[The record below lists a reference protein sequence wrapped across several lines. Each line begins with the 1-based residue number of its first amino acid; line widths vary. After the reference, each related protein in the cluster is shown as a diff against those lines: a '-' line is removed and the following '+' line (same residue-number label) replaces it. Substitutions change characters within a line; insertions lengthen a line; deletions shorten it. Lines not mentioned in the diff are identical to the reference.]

1 MPKYIVLMKANRRSR
16 EYGSQVIAKLTS
28 QKKRAVV
35 VFSEESKASGITD
48 EGLSILTQIQHGPM
62 FRKDAVSCR
71 CVHHAAT
78 AGQ

>member
-1 MPKYIVLMKANRRSR
+1 MPKYIVLMKQTVEAESM
-16 EYGSQVIAKLTS
+16 EAVIAKLTS

-62 FRKDAVSCR
+62 FRKDGSRVDVST
-71 CVHHAAT
+71 AAT